1 MESQRKNL
9 SPPHVRGYPMTSG
22 DLRASGLTACN
33 PPRRC
38 DEGHLCTLW
47 PCQTCAVDRQRPR
60 LTITVEAGELRRL
73 FPRLDATPT
82 LPPPLPLVRRVYQPE
97 PEEILPM
104 VYDPTEDKIDDAD
117 EDAREDAKIARV
129 LEGINDLTPLH
140 VATQIEAL
148 DEEFAETRRQYE
160 AKKRTLEAL
169 QLVVNAANGCDE
181 EGETIDQPTANSKDC
196 VVHSSGLAGKI
207 FLYLDNEGR
216 KRVST
221 IETALEA
228 EGVQA
233 TRQAILA
240 ELEGDENLFQH
251 FGSGWWGVAE

>member
-9 SPPHVRGYPMTSG
+9 SVLRGHPLTQAELKG
-22 DLRASGLTACN
+22 SGLTACN

-73 FPRLDATPT
+73 FPQLDATPT
-82 LPPPLPLVRRVYQPE
+82 LPPPLPLVRRVYPPE

-104 VYDPTEDKIDDAD
+104 LVTNDDGTAIEHD
-117 EDAREDAKIARV
+117 DDAREDAKIARV

-181 EGETIDQPTANSKDC
+181 DGETIEQPTATKASSDDTLFDR
-196 VVHSSGLAGKI
+196 VVNTLAEHGKLRAKQI
-207 FLYLDNEGR
+207 AEIVGHPVESVNYVLNNNEGFL
-216 KRVST
+216 SPG
-221 IETALEA
+221 A
-228 EGVQA
+228 
-233 TRQAILA
+233 
-240 ELEGDENLFQH
+240 
-251 FGSGWWGVAE
+251 GWWMIDA